1 MNIKL
6 INLYFIII
14 WEILKIHLEAE
25 AGVGTEIKKRKRNKK
40 NIKVIKGNLHLLQ
53 GLKKRRLRFSS
64 MLLKFSNIIFKTKH
78 NRISHNISHRKH
90 NKQIF

>member
-1 MNIKL
+1 MHIKL

-40 NIKVIKGNLHLLQ
+40 TIKVIRGNLHLLQ
-53 GLKKRRLRFSS
+53 GQKKRRLRFSS
-64 MLLKFSNIIFKTKH
+64 MLLKISYLTFKTKH
-78 NRISHNISHRKH
+78 DRISHNISHRKH